1 MASREL
7 VREDLCNKRPVKPC
21 SRGDSVIRRKTQL
34 STMGCAGASSCF
46 ADRWACCLGPPM
58 AFVADTFYTGKVGG
72 VPRHD
77 PEALRLAGRYRASN
91 TSVFLPYRTTSGRCP
106 SIFGAVRPEIRL
118 RGDPRYLNE
127 TWNDVFKPSLEVAA
141 TELLPV
147 IDQHLR
153 TAQRDINLSDQ
164 SGSAETLGSPLDP
177 IATSTGA
184 GYSESVEFLVEVAR
198 DCMEYLLEHNVSA
211 AEQQLAAWTSSSV
224 TLLRALSHSRLDSQ
238 ARRRCI
244 GHGQLAS

>member
-1 MASREL
+1 LLLTPSTPEKL
-7 VREDLCNKRPVKPC
+7 V
-21 SRGDSVIRRKTQL
+21 
-34 STMGCAGASSCF
+34 
-46 ADRWACCLGPPM
+46 
-58 AFVADTFYTGKVGG
+58 
-72 VPRHD
+72 
-77 PEALRLAGRYRASN
+77 
-91 TSVFLPYRTTSGRCP
+91 VFLDMILRRCALPADIEPATLLFSYLTEPRVVDAP